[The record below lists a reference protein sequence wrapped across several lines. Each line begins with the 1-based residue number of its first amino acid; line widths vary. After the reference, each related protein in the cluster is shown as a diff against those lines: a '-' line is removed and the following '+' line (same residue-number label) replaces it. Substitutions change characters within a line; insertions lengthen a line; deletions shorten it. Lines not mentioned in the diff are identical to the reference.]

1 MTKKKQNN
9 IFNIEFDPIEF
20 DPIEFNVYKDEYN
33 LEAEIEPGYRLYVPW
48 LHREFWEEQDL
59 NQEAN
64 QENEARTKQ
73 GELHLNNGRTTEN
86 LHLKLKKDSLN
97 REKEAV
103 RKATI

>member
-9 IFNIEFDPIEF
+9 IGDFDLCK
-20 DPIEFNVYKDEYN
+20 NEYN

-59 NQEAN
+59 NQETN

-73 GELHLNNGRTTEN
+73 GEIRLNNGRTTE
-86 LHLKLKKDSLN
+86 KLQSKP
-97 REKEAV
+97 
-103 RKATI
+103 

>member
-9 IFNIEFDPIEF
+9 IGDFDLC
-20 DPIEFNVYKDEYN
+20 KDEYN

-59 NQEAN
+59 KDLNQETN

-73 GELHLNNGRTTEN
+73 GEIRLNNGRTTEN
-86 LHLKLKKDSLN
+86 LQSKP
-97 REKEAV
+97 
-103 RKATI
+103 

>member
-9 IFNIEFDPIEF
+9 IGDFDLC
-20 DPIEFNVYKDEYN
+20 KDEYN

-59 NQEAN
+59 NQETN

-73 GELHLNNGRTTEN
+73 GEIRLNNGRTTEN
-86 LHLKLKKDSLN
+86 LQSKP
-97 REKEAV
+97 
-103 RKATI
+103 

>member
-1 MTKKKQNN
+1 MKKQNN
-9 IFNIEFDPIEF
+9 IGDFDLC
-20 DPIEFNVYKDEYN
+20 KDEYN

-59 NQEAN
+59 NQETN

-73 GELHLNNGRTTEN
+73 GEFTLEQRTNNGEFTLEAQKGQLEQRG
-86 LHLKLKKDSLN
+86 N

>member
-9 IFNIEFDPIEF
+9 IFNIEF

-59 NQEAN
+59 NQE
-64 QENEARTKQ
+64 NEARTKQ
-73 GELHLNNGRTTEN
+73 GEIRLNNGRTTEN
-86 LHLKLKKDSLN
+86 LQSKP
-97 REKEAV
+97 
-103 RKATI
+103 

>member
-1 MTKKKQNN
+1 MKKKKQNN
-9 IFNIEFDPIEF
+9 IGDFDLC
-20 DPIEFNVYKDEYN
+20 KDEYN
-33 LEAEIEPGYRLYVPW
+33 LEVEIEPGYRLYVPW

-59 NQEAN
+59 NQETN

-73 GELHLNNGRTTEN
+73 GEFTLEQRTNNGEFTLEAQKGQLEQRG
-86 LHLKLKKDSLN
+86 N

>member
-9 IFNIEFDPIEF
+9 IGDFDLCK
-20 DPIEFNVYKDEYN
+20 NEYN

-59 NQEAN
+59 NQETN

-73 GELHLNNGRTTEN
+73 GEIRLNNGRTTEN
-86 LHLKLKKDSLN
+86 LQSKP
-97 REKEAV
+97 
-103 RKATI
+103 